1 VALARVV
8 TLPHWRAH
16 VLRTS
21 LTVIGVG
28 LGVTTVVAI
37 SDVSNS
43 VMASFR
49 GMLDTVAGDAQL
61 EVSAPAGDIDESV
74 VAKVA
79 EVPGVSKAA
88 GLVERFAPLA
98 DQAAAPVYLL
108 GMDFLGS
115 RLWQQQLPRESITLS
130 DEIEFLAQVDSV
142 AVPHSFAVR
151 HGLAEGDTVRVLGPF
166 GPSDLV
172 VRGFI
177 EDVPLTRLFDG
188 QVFLMDLPAAQR
200 LFGMG
205 SNVDRVMIRLIEGS
219 DPEAVVRQIVTTLA
233 GRYEVVPPEARGART
248 AQLLFSLRTTLAIMS
263 LGAVIVGAFIVYHT
277 VAISLI
283 QRRRHF
289 ALLNACGVPRRSLI
303 RLCLGETLLLAIPGV
318 AVGILMGRAVAMI
331 ASSIVGD
338 TVSEIWLRVDV
349 DAVAPSMAGTIVA
362 MAVGLA
368 ASMVSAYVA
377 VRATF
382 AASTVET
389 LRPAGLVSHEYGS
402 VWRPL
407 SLGVGFSIA
416 IWVIVLAPKGM
427 GFVATVASIIGT
439 QALGYVG
446 IAVIASP
453 AVWIA
458 GTAARNVLADV
469 LPLPGCLAVEN
480 LPRNPGRSGGTVAT
494 ITATMAIAVTV
505 AVLVQSHDQMS
516 LGWIEQHFGGDLFVG
531 SGRTVRL
538 MAGAPMHA
546 RLGER
551 LRETP
556 GVLSVEPF
564 RTIGIE
570 VRGRPVFLQG
580 VSIDDRLNH
589 GGLPMVEGKLEG
601 AVEALRAGTGVL
613 LSENL
618 AYRLDL
624 HRGDY
629 LNLPTPSGS
638 RRYRVEGVYVDYLG
652 SLDQGAVVVPQA
664 HLQEVWGDDLV
675 NLFRVWLE
683 PGVDASRLREQVS
696 QMLGDEQGGYFV
708 LTSGEFLD
716 GIRQVIRRFFAA
728 TWALEVVAALV
739 GIIGVI
745 NTQLANVLDRTT
757 EIGVLRT
764 IGVSRQDIIR
774 SVLLECG
781 ALGLLGGLLGVA
793 FGLLFGAQIVLV
805 SLRLV
810 TGWRMPFVVPFW
822 PLVFAVV
829 MATAVSVLAGWWPAR
844 QAANLRLG
852 QRSVD

>member
-1 VALARVV
+1 V
-8 TLPHWRAH
+8 
-16 VLRTS
+16 
-21 LTVIGVG
+21 
-28 LGVTTVVAI
+28 
-37 SDVSNS
+37 
-43 VMASFR
+43 
-49 GMLDTVAGDAQL
+49 
-61 EVSAPAGDIDESV
+61 
-74 VAKVA
+74 
-79 EVPGVSKAA
+79 
-88 GLVERFAPLA
+88 PLA
-98 DQAAAPVYLL
+98 NQDAAPVYLL
-108 GMDFLGS
+108 GLDFLGS

-130 DEIEFLAQVDSV
+130 DEIEFLAQIDSV
-142 AVPHSFAVR
+142 AVPHSFAVQ
-151 HGLAEGDTVRVLGPF
+151 HGLAEGDAVRVLGPF

-172 VRGFI
+172 IRGFI

-188 QVFLMDLPAAQR
+188 QVFLLDLPVAQH

-205 SNVDRVMIRLIEGS
+205 QKVDRIMIRLTAGS
-219 DPEAVVRQIVTTLA
+219 DPEAVARRIALA
-233 GRYEVVPPEARGART
+233 LGGLYEVLPPEARGAQT

-289 ALLNACGVPRRSLI
+289 ALLNACGVPRRALI
-303 RLCLGETLLLAIPGV
+303 QLCLGETLVLAIPGV
-318 AVGILMGRAVAMI
+318 AVGMLMGRAVAMI
-331 ASSIVGD
+331 ASSIVGE

-349 DAVAPSMAGTIVA
+349 DDVAPSMAGALVA

-368 ASMVSAYVA
+368 ASMASAYVA

-382 AASTVET
+382 TASTVET

-407 SLGVGFSIA
+407 SLGVGFSFA
-416 IWVIVLAPKGM
+416 IWAIVLAPKDM

-446 IAVIASP
+446 IAVLASP
-453 AVWIA
+453 VVWMA
-458 GTAARNVLADV
+458 GTAARNVLAEV

-494 ITATMAIAVTV
+494 ITASMSIAVVVVT
-505 AVLVQSHDQMS
+505 LVGSFERAW
-516 LGWIEQHFGGDLFVG
+516 LGWVEQHFGGDLFIG
-531 SGRTVRL
+531 SGPTVRL
-538 MAGAPMHA
+538 LAGTPMHSD
-546 RLGER
+546 LGDTIR
-551 LRETP
+551 DLD
-556 GVLSVEPF
+556 GVESVEPF
-564 RTIGIE
+564 RTMMVHLSE
-570 VRGRPVFLQG
+570 RPVFLQG
-580 VSIDDRLNH
+580 ISIDDRLNH
-589 GGLPMVEGKLEG
+589 GGLPMVEGTFER
-601 AVEALRAGTGVL
+601 AAEALTAGTGVL

-629 LNLPTPSGS
+629 LNLPTPLGP
-638 RRYRVEGVYVDYLG
+638 RRYRVEGTYVDYLG
-652 SLDQGAVVVPQA
+652 SLDQGAVAVPQA
-664 HLQEVWGDDLV
+664 HLHEVWGDDLV

-683 PGVDASRLREQVS
+683 PGVDASRVREQVS
-696 QMLGDEQGGYFV
+696 QALGGEQGAYFV

-764 IGVSRQDIIR
+764 IGVSRRDIIR

-793 FGLLFGAQIVLV
+793 FGLLLGSQIVLV

-810 TGWRMPFVVPFW
+810 TGWRMPFVVPVW